1 MDAFVSDLVCNNE
14 RALRFIADVLG
25 EYRTALIVEDGAR
38 ALERGIARR
47 KPSQFKLEML
57 DCGIDQLH
65 RLLGR
70 PVARDLMVQIF
81 RSLPDGFERI
91 HSLIPKRQQP
101 ALLLFA

>member
-1 MDAFVSDLVCNNE
+1 MPDLVRNDE
-14 RALRFIADVLG
+14 RALRFIADILG
-25 EYRTALIVEDGAR
+25 EYRAALIVEDGAR
-38 ALERGIARR
+38 ALERRIACR

-70 PVARDLMVQIF
+70 PVARHLMVQVL

-91 HSLIPKRQQP
+91 HSLVPKREQT